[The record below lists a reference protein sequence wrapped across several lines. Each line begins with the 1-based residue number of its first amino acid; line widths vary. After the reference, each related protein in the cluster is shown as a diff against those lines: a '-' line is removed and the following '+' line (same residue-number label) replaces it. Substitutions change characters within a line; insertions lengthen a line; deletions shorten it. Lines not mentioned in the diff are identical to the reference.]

1 MVYMFRCF
9 KQVAIY
15 SAYFLLFIVIIRT
28 FFLDIFRIPSNSM
41 EDQLNI
47 GDIIVVNKFSYSNIT
62 ASFGYSQNPGF
73 NEIFVFKNDIKDP
86 TIYVKRCIGLPG
98 QTIKIID
105 GEVYINGLPISEKKT
120 VKHYYQIWAKNARLV
135 EAEISKAKNIEI
147 SRKYP
152 KYIFASLNM
161 ELVSKIKEQGEI
173 DSIKIAINVEKPIRE
188 QLTMMG
194 INEEIQQMPSLKLP
208 HKGMTIRLDE
218 NTPEEYFNIIK
229 KFEEKSL
236 EKDGNSYFLNRQLV
250 KKYVFDDDY
259 YFMMGDNR
267 DNSVDSRYYGLI
279 PRKLFIGHYIFKI

>member
-1 MVYMFRCF
+1 MFRCF
-9 KQVAIY
+9 KRLAIFLF
-15 SAYFLLFIVIIRT
+15 YFLLFLVIIRT

-47 GDIIVVNKFSYSNIT
+47 GDIIVVNKFAYSNIMV
-62 ASFGYSQNPGF
+62 SLGYNQNPRF
-73 NEIFVFKNDIKDP
+73 NEIFVFKNDIQDP

-105 GEVYINGLPISEKKT
+105 GEVYINDLKISEKKT
-120 VKHYYQIWAKNARLV
+120 VKHYYQIWTKNANLV

-147 SRKYP
+147 LRKYP

-161 ELVSKIKEQGEI
+161 ELASKIIEQGKI
-173 DSIKIAINVEKPIRE
+173 DSIKIAINIEKPIRE

-194 INEEIQQMPSLKLP
+194 INEEIQQMPSLKIP
-208 HKGMTIRLDE
+208 HKGMTIIIDE
-218 NTPEEYFNIIK
+218 NTPVEYFNIIK
-229 KFEEKSL
+229 KFEGRSL
-236 EKDGNSYFLNRQLV
+236 EKNGNSYLLNKKMV
-250 KKYVFDDDY
+250 KKYVFNDDY